1 MCVHTGEIYFDDINL
16 EKDYH
21 PWKSY
26 RQSKLA
32 NVLFTRELAKR
43 LEGIVHYLSYSRGF
57 VQIILN
63 SKNIDKMCLHS
74 VTSQEL
80 E

>member
-1 MCVHTGEIYFDDINL
+1 MKKVRQFSLKRYYAKCAMSYKDTICVCTGKIYFDDINL

-43 LEGIVHYLSYSRGF
+43 LQGTIFY
-57 VQIILN
+57 II
-63 SKNIDKMCLHS
+63 
-74 VTSQEL
+74 
-80 E
+80 